1 MCIFLCI
8 LNSLYTACD
17 KLNGTN
23 AVCFVILKHVL
34 DNSDDF
40 VSLTVCTVNHWF
52 RGYVVYDVNYN
63 ATFFVSDVSPSSML
77 CFDKDNIDMLLYVVC
92 MY

>member
-1 MCIFLCI
+1 MRIFLCI
-8 LNSLYTACD
+8 LNSVYTACD

-34 DNSDDF
+34 DNSDDC

-52 RGYVVYDVNYN
+52 KGYVVYVVNYN
-63 ATFFVSDVSPSSML
+63 ATFFVSDVAPSSML
-77 CFDKDNIDMLLYVVC
+77 CFD
-92 MY
+92 